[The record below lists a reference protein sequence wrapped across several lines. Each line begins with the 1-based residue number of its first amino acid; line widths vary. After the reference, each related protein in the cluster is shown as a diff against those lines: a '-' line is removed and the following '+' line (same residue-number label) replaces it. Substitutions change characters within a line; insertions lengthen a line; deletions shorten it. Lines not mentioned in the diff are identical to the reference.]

1 MNKKM
6 RYIYT
11 LEYYSVIKKAQNH
24 AFAAIWMQLEIVILS
39 KVSQKETYTGLM
51 QVI

>member
-1 MNKKM
+1 M

-11 LEYYSVIKKAQNH
+11 IDYYSVIKKTQNH
-24 AFAAIWMQLEIVILS
+24 AFAAIWMQLEIIILS